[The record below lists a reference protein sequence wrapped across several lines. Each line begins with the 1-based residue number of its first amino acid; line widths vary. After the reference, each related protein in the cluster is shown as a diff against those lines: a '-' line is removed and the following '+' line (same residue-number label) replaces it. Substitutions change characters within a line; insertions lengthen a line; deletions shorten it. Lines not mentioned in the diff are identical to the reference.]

1 MERLFGPDIPSV
13 KGKTTRRR
21 PHKIV
26 SDVVSIPMELRDA
39 QHNVC
44 LCIDVMFVNGMP
56 FLTSISKNIK
66 YRMAMW
72 LPTRTVNDITS
83 LVKSLLK
90 LYQAASFRV
99 AEVSGDQEFKP
110 VLKAL
115 QEDGWSF
122 KTNLASAQE
131 HVPEAE
137 RNNRV
142 LKERIRATYHGVPYK
157 ALPRAVLVYLV
168 MEAAAKLNYFPAKG
182 GCSNYF
188 SPREILHHVKLD
200 YKRHCLVPTLSYV
213 LAHEEPKLSNTNR
226 ARALDCIYLRA
237 VQNKQGGYECYHIP
251 TRQVITRPYVT
262 VVPAPDSIVAA
273 VDALGKSDGIQNLKI
288 TDLRG
293 RLLYDS
299 TTDTALLAGVDNDED
314 DQDDTSVTGV
324 PVPTD
329 AAEEDNDEDTDS
341 EDESDH
347 DSIDPNEQDDGSSKA
362 SVQDDDDDTPPDPP
376 QEGED
381 PPPDDGEDVEEDD
394 EGLPQLPVQVP
405 EVRRM
410 TRTSVPPKNYEPSFT
425 GKTYPSHV
433 QTSVEQPNLVYEHNE
448 ARVLA
453 TIITTFNERM
463 DRSVEEHGQQY
474 VVTYSLKQGIKK
486 FGK

>member
-1 MERLFGPDIPSV
+1 MDSFHIRLSDRINIFDHNKVENLYVLESSRQVTQVNGSKNPQGAKQVKFPTVTVQSHALTIQENAKFLTSKEIARAREAKKLLQALGYPSLVDLKTIIKTNSIRDNPVTESDVKLMERLFGPDIPSV

-83 LVKSLLK
+83 LVESLLK

-262 VVPAPDSIVAA
+262 VVPTPDSIVAA
-273 VDALGKSDGIQNLKI
+273 VN
-288 TDLRG
+288 
-293 RLLYDS
+293 
-299 TTDTALLAGVDNDED
+299 
-314 DQDDTSVTGV
+314 
-324 PVPTD
+324 
-329 AAEEDNDEDTDS
+329 
-341 EDESDH
+341 
-347 DSIDPNEQDDGSSKA
+347 A
-362 SVQDDDDDTPPDPP
+362 S
-376 QEGED
+376 
-381 PPPDDGEDVEEDD
+381 
-394 EGLPQLPVQVP
+394 
-405 EVRRM
+405 
-410 TRTSVPPKNYEPSFT
+410 
-425 GKTYPSHV
+425 
-433 QTSVEQPNLVYEHNE
+433 
-448 ARVLA
+448 
-453 TIITTFNERM
+453 
-463 DRSVEEHGQQY
+463 
-474 VVTYSLKQGIKK
+474 
-486 FGK
+486 